1 MNQKNSLGLNVCFGE
16 DDNPLNLFKEWF
28 DEAKKHEIN
37 DPNALSLATSDKKG
51 IPSVRIVLLKDLQ
64 DDCFVF
70 YTNLNSE
77 KSKSL
82 NENSTASMCFYWKS
96 ISRQI
101 RITGKVNLVSSEV
114 ADEYFSSRPYDSKIG
129 AWASNQSTVLK
140 NRDEIITSIENFKKK
155 YPKSK
160 EVPRPSHWSGWKLK
174 PDTIEFWLE
183 GKNRI
188 HDRLKYINKKN
199 KWQKILLSP

>member
-64 DDCFVF
+64 DDSFVF

-101 RITGKVNLVSSEV
+101 RVTGKVNLVSSKV
-114 ADEYFSSRPYDSKIG
+114 ADKYFSSRPYDSKIG
-129 AWASNQSTVLK
+129 AWASNQSTILK

>member
-16 DDNPLNLFKEWF
+16 DDNPLNLFKKWF

-64 DDCFVF
+64 DDSFIF

-129 AWASNQSTVLK
+129 AWASNQSAVLK

>member
-28 DEAKKHEIN
+28 DVAKKHEIN

-64 DDCFVF
+64 DDSFVF

-101 RITGKVNLVSSEV
+101 RVTGKVNLVSSEV

-160 EVPRPSHWSGWKLK
+160 EVPRPSHWSGWELK

-188 HDRLKYINKKN
+188 HDRLKYIKKE
-199 KWQKILLSP
+199 KGWQKILLSP

>member
-64 DDCFVF
+64 DDSFIF

-199 KWQKILLSP
+199 RWQKILLSP

>member
-16 DDNPLNLFKEWF
+16 DDNPLNLFKKWF
-28 DEAKKHEIN
+28 DEAKKREIN

-64 DDCFVF
+64 DDSFVF

-101 RITGKVNLVSSEV
+101 RITGKVNSVSSEV

-188 HDRLKYINKKN
+188 HERLKYIKKKN

>member
-28 DEAKKHEIN
+28 DEAKKHDIN

-64 DDCFVF
+64 DDSFVF

-114 ADEYFSSRPYDSKIG
+114 ADKYFSSRPYDSKIG
-129 AWASNQSTVLK
+129 AWASNQSAVLK

-199 KWQKILLSP
+199 RWQKILLSP

>member
-82 NENSTASMCFYWKS
+82 NENLTASMCFYWKS

-101 RITGKVNLVSSEV
+101 RVTGKVNLVSSKV
-114 ADEYFSSRPYDSKIG
+114 ADKYFSSRPYDSKIG
-129 AWASNQSTVLK
+129 AWASNQSTILK

-160 EVPRPSHWSGWKLK
+160 EVPRPSHWSGWELK

>member
-16 DDNPLNLFKEWF
+16 DDNPLNLFKKWF
-28 DEAKKHEIN
+28 DEAKKREIN

-64 DDCFVF
+64 DDSFVF

-155 YPKSK
+155 ISK
-160 EVPRPSHWSGWKLK
+160 IKRSSK
-174 PDTIEFWLE
+174 T
-183 GKNRI
+183 
-188 HDRLKYINKKN
+188 
-199 KWQKILLSP
+199 

>member
-64 DDCFVF
+64 DDSFVF

-160 EVPRPSHWSGWKLK
+160 EVPRPSHWSGWELK

-188 HDRLKYINKKN
+188 HERLKYIKKKN

>member
-16 DDNPLNLFKEWF
+16 DDNPLNLFKKWF

-64 DDCFVF
+64 DDSFIF

-101 RITGKVNLVSSEV
+101 RVTGKVNLVSSEV

-188 HDRLKYINKKN
+188 HERLKYIKKKN

>member
-1 MNQKNSLGLNVCFGE
+1 
-16 DDNPLNLFKEWF
+16 
-28 DEAKKHEIN
+28 
-37 DPNALSLATSDKKG
+37 
-51 IPSVRIVLLKDLQ
+51 
-64 DDCFVF
+64 
-70 YTNLNSE
+70 
-77 KSKSL
+77 
-82 NENSTASMCFYWKS
+82 MCFYWKS

-101 RITGKVNLVSSEV
+101 RVTGKVNLVSSEV
-114 ADEYFSSRPYDSKIG
+114 ADKYFSSRPYDSKIG
-129 AWASNQSTVLK
+129 AWASNQSAVLK

-160 EVPRPSHWSGWKLK
+160 EVPRPSHWSGWELK

-199 KWQKILLSP
+199 RWQKILLSP